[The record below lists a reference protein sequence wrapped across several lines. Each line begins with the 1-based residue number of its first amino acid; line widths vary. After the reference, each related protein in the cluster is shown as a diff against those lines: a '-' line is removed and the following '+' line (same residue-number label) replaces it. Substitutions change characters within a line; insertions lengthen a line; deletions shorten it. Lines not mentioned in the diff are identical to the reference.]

1 MIQQGSFEILY
12 LGFLLPGLFAMTLA
26 AEGLYKMH
34 KHEEGFFTFA
44 LGILFLV
51 GLSIAYFFFLQK

>member
-1 MIQQGSFEILY
+1 MEQRSLEIIY
-12 LGFLLPGLFAMTLA
+12 LGFLLPGLFSLTLV
-26 AEGLYKMH
+26 AEGIYKIY

-51 GLSIAYFFFLQK
+51 GLGIAYLFMFRR